1 MSNSKPTF
9 VLIHGSWHGAW
20 AWAEMTPLLAEAG
33 YASLAIDL
41 PGSGSRT
48 RFPAS
53 YMTQPVDIEAF
64 TTEPSPI
71 AGITQAERTAAT
83 VAAIEAAAKL
93 GNGKVILVG
102 HSWGGL
108 TISHAAEAVSD
119 KIQSL
124 VYLTAFL
131 VPSGENAMGAIA
143 HDSFSQSKALP
154 LYIGDPTV
162 HGGVRINPRSNDSN
176 YNAIAKAGFYHDVS
190 DEHFAAISNLLH
202 CDDIA
207 STSVEPM
214 VITPE
219 KFGGVDRNYIRCTD
233 DGAIPINSQDHM
245 IEQFDASGIGG
256 TTAIYSLPGSHSPF
270 FAQPEKLRDVFVE
283 IAG

>member
-1 MSNSKPTF
+1 MDT
-9 VLIHGSWHGAW
+9 
-20 AWAEMTPLLAEAG
+20 
-33 YASLAIDL
+33 
-41 PGSGSRT
+41 
-48 RFPAS
+48 
-53 YMTQPVDIEAF
+53 F
-64 TTEPSPI
+64 TTDPSPI
-71 AGITQAERTAAT
+71 AGITQGDRTAAT
-83 VAAIEAAAKL
+83 VAAVEAASKL

-108 TISHAAEAVSD
+108 TISHAAEAASD
-119 KIQSL
+119 EIQSL

-131 VPSGENAMGAIA
+131 IANGENAMGAIA
-143 HDSFSQSKALP
+143 HESFSVSRALP

-162 HGGVRINPRSNDSN
+162 HGGVRINPRSNDSE

-214 VITPE
+214 AITAE
-219 KFGGVDRNYIRCTD
+219 KFGGVDRHFIRCID
-233 DGAIPINSQDHM
+233 DGAIPIKSQDNM

-256 TTAIYSLPGSHSPF
+256 TTAIHSLSGSHSPF
-270 FAQPEKLRDVFVE
+270 FAQPENLGDAFIK